1 VATDKLSL
9 NSSTPT
15 DIVLAHPEEQMAQAK
30 EWATTLIRTIDSNP
44 KFTEMLGKN
53 KYLKVEAWQMIAKF
67 ARLSIA
73 TTTEP
78 IREKGEIVGYKSI
91 ARLVDMITGDDR
103 GAAAEQQCRLDSD
116 VQKGQH
122 TVDKKHTAVMGM
134 AQTRASSR
142 VVRENYAFVAL
153 LGGFEPLTAEEI
165 TDDMRIA
172 GSSPIVQHA
181 QAQGANIVDVIPN
194 TPANQ
199 NIFDQEPSL
208 NSNASYTVS
217 DDSFQCPLHEGE
229 GTTQTKK
236 TSKAG
241 AIFWSHPDNGKW
253 CAANEFNLST
263 PRPEIASAWAQNLI
277 DEMGHDSNMLSECAS
292 KPIKDWLE
300 FMINAKS
307 ATMDEEW
314 CVICGIKADVQAEDG
329 AWYCIPHNN

>member
-1 VATDKLSL
+1 MVTNKLSL
-9 NSSTPT
+9 NPNTNT
-15 DIVLAHPEEQMAQAK
+15 AIVEAHPEEKMAQAK
-30 EWATTLIRTIDSNP
+30 QWADTLIRTIDTTQG
-44 KFTEMLGKN
+44 FVEMLGKN
-53 KYLKVEAWQMIAKF
+53 RYLKVEAWQLIAKF
-67 ARLSIA
+67 AGLSIA
-73 TTTEP
+73 TTTQP
-78 IREKGEIVGYKSI
+78 VIEKGEIVGYKAI
-91 ARLVDMITGDDR
+91 ARLVDMVTGEDR

-116 VQKGQH
+116 VQKGQY
-122 TVDKKHTAVMGM
+122 TLDKKHTAVMGM

-153 LGGFEPLTAEEI
+153 LGGFEPLPADEI
-165 TDDMRIA
+165 TDEMRKA

-181 QAQGANIVDVIPN
+181 QSQGANIVDVIPN
-194 TPANQ
+194 TPANE

-208 NSNASYTVS
+208 NSNVSYTVS
-217 DDSFQCPLHEGE
+217 DDSFLCPLHDGE
-229 GTTQTKK
+229 THTKK

-241 AIFWSHPDNGKW
+241 ATFWSHPDNGKW
-253 CAANEFNLST
+253 CAANEFNQNM

-300 FMINAKS
+300 FMVNAKS

-314 CVICGIKADVQAEDG
+314 CQICGIKADVQAEDG